1 MLIEFLLSLLKVVVV
16 LLLFAMLSFQLGLD
30 LIKLAI

>member
-16 LLLFAMLSFQLGLD
+16 LLLLAMLSLQLGLD